1 VRRRLRDQKGSLYQ
15 EHGRWRLRYYE
26 DRVVDEQLQR
36 QKLNRDLGPTTGTE
50 RLSAKRAREVADE
63 FLRTVNATA
72 RSGDGTR
79 AVTLDAFVDRVYFA
93 EYAEQQLRPS
103 TVKGY
108 RNLWAQLK
116 PYCAGLWLREI
127 DTCDM
132 QTVLNSLARTGRFN
146 KNSLKHAKSFL
157 SGVFKQAI
165 QRRYS
170 PAMYNPLEQTSI
182 PKARA
187 CGDAYAYS
195 LEEIDAMLT
204 VLPEPAATIVATA
217 AFTGARRGEI
227 RAMTWENYDGAQLL
241 IAQSNWQG
249 HITDPKT
256 KKSKARIPIIK
267 QLALRLGIH
276 REQQG
281 NSKTGPIFRTAANTA
296 QDLDSVLRRIILP
309 VLNRCGVCEKA
320 EPEHSLDA
328 GHKYERDVAMPR
340 WRGWHGFR
348 RGLATNLY
356 RLGVPD
362 KTIQAILRHSNL
374 ATTQNIYIQ
383 NVPADA
389 RSAMERLEAE
399 LAVRSALSARKRPA
413 PGPARNQPL
422 PN

>member
-1 VRRRLRDQKGSLYQ
+1 MRRRHREQNGNLYQ

-26 DRVVDEQLQR
+26 DRVVDDQLRR

-79 AVTLDAFVDRVYFA
+79 AVTLGAFVDRVYFA

-108 RNLWAQLK
+108 KNLWVQLK
-116 PYCAGLWLREI
+116 PYCAGLWLREV

-132 QTVLNSLARTGRFN
+132 QTVLNCLARTGRFN

-165 QRRYS
+165 QKRYY

-182 PKARA
+182 PKARPS
-187 CGDAYAYS
+187 GDTHAYS

-204 VLPEPAATIVATA
+204 ALPEPAATIVATA

-227 RAMTWENYDGAQLL
+227 RAMAWENYDGAQLL

-256 KKSKARIPIIK
+256 KKSKAPIPIIK

-281 NSKTGPIFRTAANTA
+281 NPKTGAIFRTTTNTG

-309 VLNRCGVCEKA
+309 VLNRCGVCKKG
-320 EPEHSLDA
+320 EPEHGADA
-328 GHKYERDVAMPR
+328 DHKYERDLAMPR
-340 WRGWHGFR
+340 WRGWHAFR

-399 LAVRSALSARKRPA
+399 LAGRSGLTARKRPA
-413 PGPARNQPL
+413 LAVAANQPL